1 MSDMQKL
8 AETMASWLVPKDAK
22 VLAPF
27 RINIVDEWE
36 TDGGVGWSADI
47 TTPSGSSFSVE
58 NDGMGGINKYM
69 YYDNASKVALVLF
82 GEASNKAYPDN
93 EEAMD
98 MACLWLE
105 VRETSQQKL

>member
-1 MSDMQKL
+1 
-8 AETMASWLVPKDAK
+8 
-22 VLAPF
+22 
-27 RINIVDEWE
+27 
-36 TDGGVGWSADI
+36 
-47 TTPSGSSFSVE
+47 
-58 NDGMGGINKYM
+58 MGGINKYM

-105 VRETSQQKL
+105 VRETSQ